1 MRFRSAFVSTAA
13 GGAAITGAAAS
24 VWGTTHRRSRAVIRW
39 RPSVLPGQRYGSLF
53 ARFGA
58 GVGEPTVLLHGL
70 VSTGGIF
77 GAEYDSLTTQGP
89 VVVPDLLGFG
99 GSMDHERDDF
109 GPVAHL
115 DALDELMAELGLG
128 DRQFSIGAHSMGSPL
143 AMRWAARHPA
153 RVRRVVCWGAPAY
166 RSEEAAFET
175 IASSGMMA
183 RLFVLDTG
191 VAERACAMSC
201 RHRSAAGWL
210 TALSEPTL
218 PVPISRAVPLHTWPA
233 YRDAINGLV
242 LKTDWNSLLPAVAE
256 RAQVKLTWGDR
267 DSVGEPEFAAALLD
281 RAVEIVDHADHHLPL
296 THDKRCREDMN
307 RVGAC

>member
-1 MRFRSAFVSTAA
+1 M
-13 GGAAITGAAAS
+13 
-24 VWGTTHRRSRAVIRW
+24 
-39 RPSVLPGQRYGSLF
+39 YGSLF
-53 ARFGA
+53 ARYGE

-77 GAEYDSLTTQGP
+77 GSEYDSLTSQGP
-89 VVVPDLLGFG
+89 VIVPDLLGFG

-109 GPVAHL
+109 GPEAHL

-128 DRQFSIGAHSMGSPL
+128 DEQFSIGAHSMGSPL
-143 AMRWAARHPA
+143 AMRWAARHPTRA
-153 RVRRVVCWGAPAY
+153 RRVVCWGAPVY
-166 RSEEAAFET
+166 PSEEAAFET

-191 VAERACAMSC
+191 VAQRACAMSC

-233 YRDAINGLV
+233 YRDSINGLV
-242 LKTDWNSLLPAVAE
+242 LKTDWNLLLPMVAE
-256 RAQVKLTWGDR
+256 RAEVKLIWGGR
-267 DSVGEPEFAAALLD
+267 DSVGDPAYAAELVEGV
-281 RAVEIVDHADHHLPL
+281 VEIVADADHHLPM
-296 THDKRCREDMN
+296 THDTRCCWDMF
-307 RVGAC
+307 RAST